1 MAGESICRSASLLEL
16 AELVGG
22 RVESGGGMEPAKVMI
37 FGAAPLTEAGPGLI
51 TLVDKAERLEA
62 AQQSG
67 AAAAVAPEGLPA
79 SRLPVIRVADPHMA
93 FAKIICYFRPP
104 RLPRRQGIHP
114 TAVIAPSAR
123 LAEDV
128 EIGPY
133 VTIGEDVEIGQR
145 ATIHAGVRIMDG
157 VKIGPEVTIFPNAV
171 LYENTVV
178 GPRCIIH
185 AGAVIGAYGFGY
197 VNQQG
202 RYRLAAQLGNVVL
215 GADVEIGA
223 CTTIDRGTYGSTVIG
238 EGTKIDNL
246 VMIAHNCRI
255 GRHNMICAQV
265 GIAGS
270 TITGDHVI
278 MAGQVGVKDHVQIGD
293 GAVLGAMSGVIADVP
308 PGARMVGIPA
318 TPEWEQRLK
327 QVAWTKLPEMRQE
340 FKRLQATVARLGQE
354 LEALRQLMGQKPP
367 DSDRAVA

>member
-1 MAGESICRSASLLEL
+1 MAVEAGGRATCLLEL

-22 RVESGGGMEPAKVMI
+22 RVESACGIDPGKLMI
-37 FGAAPLTEAGPGLI
+37 SGAAPLAEAGPGQI
-51 TLVDKAERLEA
+51 TLVDRPERAEA
-62 AQQSG
+62 ALQSG
-67 AAAAVAPEGLPA
+67 AAAAVAPEGL
-79 SRLPVIRVADPHMA
+79 SSERLPLLVVADPHTA

-104 RLPRRQGIHP
+104 RQSVRRGIHP

-133 VTIGEDVEIGQR
+133 VTIGEEVEIGPGT
-145 ATIHAGVRIMDG
+145 TIHAGVRIMDG

-197 VNQQG
+197 VCQQG

-215 GADVEIGA
+215 GPEVEIGA

-270 TITGDHVI
+270 STTGDHVI

-340 FKRLQATVARLGQE
+340 FKRLQATVARLSEQLE
-354 LEALRQLMGQKPP
+354 LLHQRLNQKPT

>member
-1 MAGESICRSASLLEL
+1 MGKESGSRAVTLLQL

-22 RVESGGGMEPAKVMI
+22 RVESVGGIDAGKVVI
-37 FGAAPLTEAGPGLI
+37 CGAAPLAEAGPGQI
-51 TLVDKAERLEA
+51 TLVDKLERLESA
-62 AQQSG
+62 RRAG
-67 AAAAVAPEGLPA
+67 AAAAVAPEGIEADSLP
-79 SRLPVIRVADPHMA
+79 LLVVADPHAA
-93 FAKIICYFRPP
+93 FAKIVCHFRPP
-104 RLPRRQGIHP
+104 RQRPRMGVHP

-123 LAEDV
+123 LGQDV

-133 VTIGEDVEIGQR
+133 VTIGEDVEIGPGS
-145 ATIHAGVRIMDG
+145 TIHAGVRIMDG
-157 VKIGPEVTIFPNAV
+157 VKIGPGVTIFPNAV

-197 VNQQG
+197 VTYQG
-202 RYRLAAQLGNVVL
+202 RHQLAAQLGNVVL
-215 GADVEIGA
+215 EADVEIGA

-255 GRHNMICAQV
+255 GRHNRICAQV

-270 TITGDHVI
+270 TRTGDHVT

-293 GAVLGAMSGVIADVP
+293 GAVLGAMAGVIADVP

-340 FKRLQATVARLGQE
+340 FKKLQATVAQLKQQ
-354 LEALRQLMGQKPP
+354 LEALHQTMAGKPT
-367 DSDRAVA
+367 DSERAVT

>member
-1 MAGESICRSASLLEL
+1 MAGDSISRAATLGEL
-16 AELVGG
+16 AQLVGG
-22 RVESGGGMEPAKVMI
+22 RVESDGRMDPSGLMI
-37 FGAAPLTEAGPGLI
+37 FGAAPLAEAGPGHI
-51 TLVDKAERLEA
+51 TLVDKAERMEA
-62 AQQSG
+62 ARHSG
-67 AAAAVAPEGLPA
+67 AAAAVAPEGCPAGPLP
-79 SRLPVIRVADPHMA
+79 LLVVADPHAA

-104 RLPRRQGIHP
+104 RVRARKGIHP
-114 TAVIAPSAR
+114 TAVVAPSAR

-133 VTIGEDVEIGQR
+133 VTIGEEVEIGR
-145 ATIHAGVRIMDG
+145 GTTIHAGVRIMDG

-197 VNQQG
+197 VCQEGQ
-202 RYRLAAQLGNVVL
+202 YRLAAQLGNVVL
-215 GADVEIGA
+215 GPDVEIGA
-223 CTTIDRGTYGSTVIG
+223 CSTIDRGTYGSTVIG

-270 TITGDHVI
+270 TTTGDHVI

-293 GAVLGAMSGVIADVP
+293 GAVLGAMAGVIADVP
-308 PGARMVGIPA
+308 AGARMVGIPA

-340 FKRLQATVARLGQE
+340 FKKLQATVARLAEQ
-354 LEALRQLMGQKPP
+354 LETLRQMINQRPT

>member
-1 MAGESICRSASLLEL
+1 MGTESVCRSTSLLEL
-16 AELVGG
+16 AKLVGG
-22 RVESGGGMEPAKVMI
+22 RVESTAGVDPCQLTI
-37 FGAAPLTEAGPGLI
+37 SGAAPLTEAGPGLI
-51 TLVDKAERLEA
+51 TLVDRGEKAEVVR
-62 AQQSG
+62 QSG
-67 AAAAVAPEGLPA
+67 AAAAVVPEGFPA
-79 SRLPVIRVADPHMA
+79 GVLPVIVVAEPHTA
-93 FAKIICYFRPP
+93 FAKIIQFFRPP
-104 RLPRRQGIHP
+104 RMHRRQGIHP
-114 TAVIAPSAR
+114 TAVIAASAR
-123 LAEDV
+123 LASDV

-133 VTIGEDVEIGQR
+133 VTIGEEVEIGEGV
-145 ATIHAGVRIMDG
+145 TIHVGVQIMAG
-157 VKIGPEVTIFPNAV
+157 VKIGPGVTIFPNVV
-171 LYENTVV
+171 LYEDTVV

-197 VNQQG
+197 VCQDRQ
-202 RYRLAAQLGNVVL
+202 YRLAPQLGNVVL

-255 GRHNMICAQV
+255 GRYNMICAQV
-265 GIAGS
+265 GVAGS
-270 TITGDHVI
+270 TVTGDYVI

-308 PGARMVGIPA
+308 AGARMVGIPA

-327 QVAWTKLPEMRQE
+327 QVAWTKLPEMRHE
-340 FKRLQATVARLGQE
+340 FKKLQATVARLSSE
-354 LEALRQLMGQKPP
+354 LEAIRQALGQSSS

>member
-1 MAGESICRSASLLEL
+1 MGTESVSRSTTL
-16 AELVGG
+16 ADLAKLVGG
-22 RVESGGGMEPAKVMI
+22 RVESLAGSDPHQRMI
-37 FGAAPLTEAGPGLI
+37 YGAAPLNEVGPGEI
-51 TLVDKAERLEA
+51 TLVDKVDRADALR
-62 AQQSG
+62 QSR
-67 AAAAVAPEGLPA
+67 AAAAVAPEGFPPDIM
-79 SRLPVIRVADPHMA
+79 PVIVTADPHAA
-93 FAKIICYFRPP
+93 FVKIIRFFRPP
-104 RLPRRQGIHP
+104 REQHRQGIHP

-133 VTIGEDVEIGQR
+133 VTIGQDVEIGSG

-157 VKIGPEVTIFPNAV
+157 VKIGPQVTIFPNAV

-197 VNQQG
+197 VRQHGQ
-202 RYRLAAQLGNVVL
+202 YRLAAQLGNVVL
-215 GADVEIGA
+215 GPDVEIGA

-270 TITGDHVI
+270 TVTGDHVV

-293 GAVLGAMSGVIADVP
+293 GAVLGAMAGVIADVP

-340 FKRLQATVARLGQE
+340 FKKLQSTVARLCEQ
-354 LEALRQLMGQKPP
+354 LEAIQQPQAQTP
-367 DSDRAVA
+367 SDSDRAVA